1 MLLDKLHH
9 RPRAENDDFYV
20 LLDGHK
26 YGRSILRHLRA
37 EFYVSTL
44 LGDLFLTTVGIED
57 YISRGFPFLT
67 IFRAND
73 NNYVLYLAIY
83 LGYL

>member
-1 MLLDKLHH
+1 MFMFFWMVTSMAAIYYDI
-9 RPRAENDDFYV
+9 YV
-20 LLDGHK
+20 LN
-26 YGRSILRHLRA
+26 
-37 EFYVSTL
+37 FTWSTL
-44 LGDLFLTTVGIED
+44 YGDLFLTTVGIED

>member
-1 MLLDKLHH
+1 MKMTTLSVMLLDKLHH

-37 EFYVSTL
+37 EFYVVHPSW
-44 LGDLFLTTVGIED
+44 
-57 YISRGFPFLT
+57 
-67 IFRAND
+67 
-73 NNYVLYLAIY
+73 
-83 LGYL
+83 